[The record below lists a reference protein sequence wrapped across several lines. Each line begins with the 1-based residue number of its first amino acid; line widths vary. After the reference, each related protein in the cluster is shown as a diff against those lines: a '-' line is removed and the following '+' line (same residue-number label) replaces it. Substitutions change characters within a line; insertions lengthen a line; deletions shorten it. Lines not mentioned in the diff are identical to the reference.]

1 MAYATLSDL
10 VSRFG
15 EEQLVQLTDR
25 NGSGV
30 IDQSIV
36 DQAINDASAL
46 IDGYLSGRYPV
57 PLSPVPAILVGYA
70 CDLARYN
77 LFPDANLDDVNTV
90 RIRQRDAIRFLEQV
104 GQGKLSLGLRTEPTR
119 DNGVQFST
127 NQNVFGRSERG

>member
-104 GQGKLSLGLRTEPTR
+104 GQGKLSLGLRPEPTR